1 MSAKVA
7 VKSAPSAKVIKPLNP
22 TEFDSGKVV
31 FGNVITN
38 TEIGNKYC
46 KISYGNANA
55 NVSDNKFL
63 VVARGCIV
71 KTFKKLENKDKD
83 GKIIKGKK
91 DKYQIFMSLKD
102 EKFITMINTLDKY
115 LITQGVENS
124 EKWFD
129 EKMELDEC
137 TQMFNNDK
145 PTLSNHEKYGYAIG
159 SILGNDFVCKSNTP
173 DVPDV
178 SNLELA
184 LEKNTV
190 IDVCFNINKVK
201 LGVGKYSL
209 GFEINQIN
217 IKSVGGSSA
226 EQYESNAL
234 KPEDYKA
241 GNLTLGPIQQH
252 EKGGKFCELLY
263 QDKKLRVKFSNIV
276 GRIFKFEKDDTVT
289 HSLSIRLTEDN
300 LRNMIEGFDKEI
312 LTMLMANSKDY
323 YGSKKTEKLLKA
335 ILKPLVSYNKADQEK
350 IKKGEKPQY
359 EPSIWVKIWHS
370 ADKGFDG
377 KIINSSTN
385 KPITNTEEILNKD
398 LTISSLE
405 IYSRHIW
412 FGPKGTSINL
422 TLNKCGISYDAPVY
436 DMDDIDDT
444 ADNDND
450 NEKDEVTDVEETEDV
465 IESDAAEDSDEE

>member
-7 VKSAPSAKVIKPLNP
+7 VKSAPKVIKPLSP
-22 TEFDSGKVV
+22 AEFDSGKVS

-46 KISYGNANA
+46 KVLYGTASAN
-55 NVSDNKFL
+55 SEQKLL
-63 VVARGCIV
+63 VVARGCII
-71 KTFKKLENKDKD
+71 KTFKKLENRDKD
-83 GKIIKGKK
+83 GKIIKSKK
-91 DKYQIFMSLKD
+91 DKFQIFMGLKD
-102 EKFITMINTLDKY
+102 DKFITMINDFDQY
-115 LITQGVENS
+115 LINKGVENS

-137 TQMFNNDK
+137 KQMFNNDK

-159 SILGNDFVCKSNTP
+159 SILGNDFVCKSNTT

-178 SNLELA
+178 TNLELA
-184 LEKNTV
+184 LQKNTIV
-190 IDVCFNINKVK
+190 DVCFNINKVK

-217 IKSVGGSSA
+217 IKSVGSTEA
-226 EQYESNAL
+226 YESNAL
-234 KPEDYKA
+234 VPEDYKA
-241 GNLTLGPIQQH
+241 GNLTLSSVQQH

-263 QDKKLRVKFSNIV
+263 QDKKLRVKLSNIT
-276 GRIFKFEKDDTVT
+276 GRIFKFEKDDTVS
-289 HSLSIRLTEDN
+289 HSMSIRLTDEN
-300 LRNMIEGFDKEI
+300 LRNMIEGIDKEI
-312 LTMLMANSKDY
+312 LSMLLANSKDY

-335 ILKPLVSYNKADQEK
+335 ILKPLLSYNKADQEK

-436 DMDDIDDT
+436 DMDDIDDSPDT
-444 ADNDND
+444 
-450 NEKDEVTDVEETEDV
+450 EKDEVTDVEETEEV
-465 IESDAAEDSDEE
+465 IESDAEDSDEE

>member
-7 VKSAPSAKVIKPLNP
+7 VKSNVIKPLNP
-22 TEFDSGKVV
+22 SDFNEEQIV

-46 KISYGNANA
+46 KVFYGN
-55 NVSDNKFL
+55 DNTNTNTNNNNNKNENKLL
-63 VVARGCIV
+63 VVARGLII
-71 KTFKKLENKDKD
+71 KTFKKLDNKDKD
-83 GKIIKGKK
+83 GRIIKGKK

-102 EKFITMINTLDKY
+102 EKFITMINNLDKY
-115 LITQGVENS
+115 LINQGIENS

-129 EKMELDEC
+129 EKMELEEC
-137 TQMFNNDK
+137 TDMLK

-159 SILGNDFVCKSNTP
+159 SILGNDFVCKSNTK

-190 IDVCFNINKVK
+190 VDVCFNINKIK

-209 GFEINQIN
+209 GLEINQIN
-217 IKSVGGSSA
+217 IKSIGSS

-234 KPEDYKA
+234 KPEDY
-241 GNLTLGPIQQH
+241 LTGCLSLGPLQQH
-252 EKGGKFCELLY
+252 DKGGKSCDLLY
-263 QDKKLRVKFSNIV
+263 NDKKLRIELSNIV
-276 GRIFKFEKDDTVT
+276 GRIFKFEKDDTIT
-289 HSLSIRLTEDN
+289 HSLSIRLTDEN
-300 LRNMIEGFDKEI
+300 LRNMVEGIDKEI

-335 ILKPLVSYNKADQEK
+335 ILKPLLSYNKADQEK
-350 IKKGEKPQY
+350 IKKGEKPTY

-377 KIINSSTN
+377 KIINSTTN
-385 KPITNTEEILNKD
+385 KPITDSEEILNKD
-398 LTISSLE
+398 LTISKIE

-422 TLNKCGISYDAPVY
+422 TLNKCGISYNVPVY
-436 DMDDIDDT
+436 DMDDIDD
-444 ADNDND
+444 
-450 NEKDEVTDVEETEDV
+450 DEDSVEDDAEVDTEEV
-465 IESDAAEDSDEE
+465 IESDEAEDSD

>member
-1 MSAKVA
+1 MS
-7 VKSAPSAKVIKPLNP
+7 VKSVAKVIKPLSPND
-22 TEFDSGKVV
+22 FDCNKVS

-46 KISYGNANA
+46 KISYGN
-55 NVSDNKFL
+55 VTSSENKLL
-63 VVARGCIV
+63 VVARGCII

-91 DKYQIFMSLKD
+91 DKYQIFMGLKD
-102 EKFITMINTLDKY
+102 EKFINMINKFDEY
-115 LITQGVENS
+115 LIKQGVEQS

-129 EKMELDEC
+129 EKMELEEC
-137 TQMFNNDK
+137 TDMLK
-145 PTLSNHEKYGYAIG
+145 ATLSNHEKYGYAIG
-159 SILGNDFVCKSNTP
+159 SILSNDFVCKSNTA

-184 LEKNTV
+184 LEKNSV

-209 GFEINQIN
+209 GLEINQIN
-217 IKSVGGSSA
+217 IKNVGSV

-241 GNLTLGPIQQH
+241 GNLSLGPVQQH

-263 QDKKLRVKFSNIV
+263 EDKKLRIKLSNIT
-276 GRIFKFEKDDTVT
+276 GRIFKFEKDDTVS
-289 HSLSIRLTEDN
+289 HSLSIRLTDQN
-300 LRNMIEGFDKEI
+300 LRSMIEGFDKEI
-312 LTMLMANSKDY
+312 LNILLANSKDY

-335 ILKPLVSYNKADQEK
+335 ILKQLLSYNKTDQEK

-359 EPSIWVKIWHS
+359 DPSIWVKIWHS

-377 KIINSSTN
+377 KIINSTTN

-398 LTISSLE
+398 LTISSIE

-436 DMDDIDDT
+436 DMDDITDGIDT
-444 ADNDND
+444 IDVS
-450 NEKDEVTDVEETEDV
+450 KDEEDEKEEVAD
-465 IESDAAEDSDEE
+465 ESDAVEDSDDE

>member
-22 TEFDSGKVV
+22 TEFDSGKIV

-46 KISYGNANA
+46 KISYGTA
-55 NVSDNKFL
+55 SDNKLL

-91 DKYQIFMSLKD
+91 DKYQIFMGLKD
-102 EKFITMINTLDKY
+102 EKFITMFNDLDKY
-115 LITQGVENS
+115 LITQGIENS

-129 EKMELDEC
+129 EKMELEEC
-137 TQMFNNDK
+137 TDMLK
-145 PTLSNHEKYGYAIG
+145 ATLSNHEKYGYAIG
-159 SILGNDFVCKSNTP
+159 SILGNDFVCKSNTT

-217 IKSVGGSSA
+217 IKSVGGSNGG

-263 QDKKLRVKFSNIV
+263 QDKKLRIKFSNIV

-289 HSLSIRLTEDN
+289 HSMSIRLTDDN
-300 LRNMIEGFDKEI
+300 LRSMIEGFDKEI
-312 LTMLMANSKDY
+312 LAMLMANSKDY

-335 ILKPLVSYNKADQEK
+335 ILKPLLSYNKADQEK

-359 EPSIWVKIWHS
+359 DPSIWVKIWHS

-377 KIINSSTN
+377 KIINSSTT
-385 KPITNTEEILNKD
+385 KPIINTDEIINKD

-436 DMDDIDDT
+436 DMDDIDDA
-444 ADNDND
+444 AD
-450 NEKDEVTDVEETEDV
+450 KDEVTDTVDDTEETEEV

>member
-7 VKSAPSAKVIKPLNP
+7 VKSAPKVIKPLNP
-22 TEFDSGKVV
+22 VEFDSAKLV

-46 KISYGNANA
+46 KVSYGTANA
-55 NVSDNKFL
+55 NTSENKFL

-71 KTFKKLENKDKD
+71 KTFKKLDNKDKD

-91 DKYQIFMSLKD
+91 DKYQIFMGLKD
-102 EKFITMINTLDKY
+102 EKFITMINDLDKY
-115 LITQGVENS
+115 LINQGVEYS

-129 EKMELDEC
+129 EKMELEEC
-137 TQMFNNDK
+137 TDMLK
-145 PTLSNHEKYGYAIG
+145 ATLSNHEKYGYAIG
-159 SILGNDFVCKSNTP
+159 SILGNDFVCKSNTT

-184 LEKNTV
+184 LEKNTI
-190 IDVCFNINKVK
+190 IDVCFNINKIK

-217 IKSVGGSSA
+217 IKSVGGSST

-234 KPEDYKA
+234 KPEDYKS

-263 QDKKLRVKFSNIV
+263 QDKKLRIKFSNIV
-276 GRIFKFEKDDTVT
+276 GRIFRFEKDDTVT
-289 HSLSIRLTEDN
+289 HSMSIRLTEDN
-300 LRNMIEGFDKEI
+300 LHNMIEGFDKEI
-312 LTMLMANSKDY
+312 LAMLMANSKDY

-370 ADKGFDG
+370 TDKGFDG

-385 KPITNTEEILNKD
+385 KPIINTEEILNKD

-436 DMDDIDDT
+436 DMDDLDDT
-444 ADNDND
+444 
-450 NEKDEVTDVEETEDV
+450 EKEEIVDVEETEEEEAEA
-465 IESDAAEDSDEE
+465 IESEAAEDSDEE

>member
-7 VKSAPSAKVIKPLNP
+7 VKSAPKVIKPLNP
-22 TEFDSGKVV
+22 TEFNSEKLV

-46 KISYGNANA
+46 KISYGTTNANA
-55 NVSDNKFL
+55 SENKFL

-71 KTFKKLENKDKD
+71 KTFKKLDNKDKD

-91 DKYQIFMSLKD
+91 DKYQIFMGLKD
-102 EKFITMINTLDKY
+102 EKFITMINDLDKY
-115 LITQGVENS
+115 LINQGVEYS

-129 EKMELDEC
+129 EKMELEEC
-137 TQMFNNDK
+137 SDMLKATM
-145 PTLSNHEKYGYAIG
+145 SNHEKYGYAIG
-159 SILGNDFVCKSNTP
+159 SILGNDFVCKSNTT

-178 SNLELA
+178 SNLESA

-190 IDVCFNINKVK
+190 VDVCFNINKVK

-217 IKSVGGSSA
+217 IKSVGGSNA

-263 QDKKLRVKFSNIV
+263 QDKKLRIKFSNIV

-289 HSLSIRLTEDN
+289 HSMSIRLTEDN

-312 LTMLMANSKDY
+312 LSMLMANSKDY

-335 ILKPLVSYNKADQEK
+335 ILKPLLSYNKADQEK

-370 ADKGFDG
+370 ADKGFDS

-436 DMDDIDDT
+436 DMDDLDDT
-444 ADNDND
+444 PD
-450 NEKDEVTDVEETEDV
+450 NEKDEVVDDDVEETEEA

>member
-7 VKSAPSAKVIKPLNP
+7 VKSTPKVIKPLNP
-22 TEFDSGKVV
+22 SDFNSEKIV

-46 KISYGNANA
+46 KVTYGNANA

-63 VVARGCIV
+63 VAGRGFVI

-91 DKYQIFMSLKD
+91 DKYQIFMSLDDK
-102 EKFITMINTLDKY
+102 KFITMFNSLDKY

-129 EKMELDEC
+129 EKMELEEC
-137 TQMFNNDK
+137 TDMFK
-145 PTLSNHEKYGYAIG
+145 ATMSNHEKYGYAIG
-159 SILGNDFVCKSNTP
+159 SILSNDFVCKSDTT

-184 LEKNTV
+184 LVKNTV
-190 IDVCFNINKVK
+190 VDVCFNINKIK

-217 IKSVGGSSA
+217 IKSVGGGSNG

-234 KPEDYKA
+234 KPEDYKT
-241 GNLTLGPIQQH
+241 GNLTLGPLQQH

-263 QDKKLRVKFSNIV
+263 QDKKLRVRFSNIV

-289 HSLSIRLTEDN
+289 HSMSIRLTEDN

-312 LTMLMANSKDY
+312 LGMLMANSKDY

-359 EPSIWVKIWHS
+359 EPSIWIKIWHS

-436 DMDDIDDT
+436 DMDDLDDSPDT
-444 ADNDND
+444 
-450 NEKDEVTDVEETEDV
+450 EKDEVTDDVEETEEAV
-465 IESDAAEDSDEE
+465 ESEAAEDSDEE

>member
-22 TEFDSGKVV
+22 TEFDSGKIV

-46 KISYGNANA
+46 KISYGTA
-55 NVSDNKFL
+55 SDNKLL

-91 DKYQIFMSLKD
+91 DKYQIFMGLKD
-102 EKFITMINTLDKY
+102 EKFITMMNDLDKY
-115 LITQGVENS
+115 LINQGVDYS

-129 EKMELDEC
+129 EKMELEEC
-137 TQMFNNDK
+137 TDMLK
-145 PTLSNHEKYGYAIG
+145 ATLSNHEKYGYAIG
-159 SILGNDFVCKSNTP
+159 SILGNDFVCKSNTT

-217 IKSVGGSSA
+217 IKSVGGSNGG

-263 QDKKLRVKFSNIV
+263 QDKKLRIKFSNIV

-289 HSLSIRLTEDN
+289 HSMSIRLTDDN
-300 LRNMIEGFDKEI
+300 LRSMIEGFDKEI
-312 LTMLMANSKDY
+312 LAMLMANSKDY

-335 ILKPLVSYNKADQEK
+335 ILKPLLSYNKADQEK

-359 EPSIWVKIWHS
+359 DPSIWVKIWHS

-377 KIINSSTN
+377 KIINSSTT
-385 KPITNTEEILNKD
+385 KPIINTDEIINKD

-436 DMDDIDDT
+436 DMDDIDDA
-444 ADNDND
+444 AD
-450 NEKDEVTDVEETEDV
+450 KDEVTDTVDDTEETEEV

>member
-1 MSAKVA
+1 MSAKVS
-7 VKSAPSAKVIKPLNP
+7 VKSAPVAKVIKPLNP
-22 TEFDSGKVV
+22 VEFDSSKLI

-46 KISYGNANA
+46 KITYGNANV
-55 NVSDNKFL
+55 NINDNKFL

-71 KTFKKLENKDKD
+71 KTFKKLDNKDKD

-91 DKYQIFMSLKD
+91 DKYQIFMGLKD
-102 EKFITMINTLDKY
+102 EKFITMINDLDKY
-115 LITQGVENS
+115 LITQGIEYS

-129 EKMELDEC
+129 EKMELEEC
-137 TQMFNNDK
+137 TDMLK
-145 PTLSNHEKYGYAIG
+145 ATLSNHEKYGYAIG

-190 IDVCFNINKVK
+190 VDVCFNINKVK
-201 LGVGKYSL
+201 LGVGKYNL
-209 GFEINQIN
+209 GFEINQLN
-217 IKSVGGSSA
+217 IKSIGGSNG

-234 KPEDYKA
+234 KPEDYTS
-241 GNLTLGPIQQH
+241 GNLTLSPIQQH
-252 EKGGKFCELLY
+252 DKGGKFCELLY
-263 QDKKLRVKFSNIV
+263 QDKKLRIRLANIT
-276 GRIFKFEKDDTVT
+276 GRIFKYEKDDTV
-289 HSLSIRLTEDN
+289 SYSMSIRLTDEN
-300 LRNMIEGFDKEI
+300 LRNMIEGIDKEI

-335 ILKPLVSYNKADQEK
+335 ILKPLLSYNKTDQEK

-359 EPSIWVKIWHS
+359 DPSIWIKIWHS
-370 ADKGFDG
+370 SDKGFDG
-377 KIINSSTN
+377 KIINSTST
-385 KPITNTEEILNKD
+385 KPITNTEDIINKD
-398 LTISSLE
+398 LNISNIE

-422 TLNKCGISYDAPVY
+422 TLNKCAISYDAPVY
-436 DMDDIDDT
+436 DMDDIEDGLD
-444 ADNDND
+444 A
-450 NEKDEVTDVEETEDV
+450 EKDEVTDVEETEEGV
-465 IESDAAEDSDEE
+465 ESDAVEDSDED

>member
-7 VKSAPSAKVIKPLNP
+7 VKSAPSAKVIKPLSP
-22 TEFDSGKVV
+22 TEFDSGKLQ

-46 KISYGNANA
+46 KISYGSA
-55 NVSDNKFL
+55 SDNKLL

-91 DKYQIFMSLKD
+91 DKYQIFMGLKD
-102 EKFITMINTLDKY
+102 EKFITMFNDLDKY
-115 LITQGVENS
+115 LITQGIENS

-129 EKMELDEC
+129 EKMELEEC
-137 TQMFNNDK
+137 TDMLK
-145 PTLSNHEKYGYAIG
+145 ATLSNHEKYGYAIG
-159 SILGNDFVCKSNTP
+159 SILGNDFVCKSNTT

-217 IKSVGGSSA
+217 IKSVGGSNSG

-241 GNLTLGPIQQH
+241 GHLTLGPIQQH

-263 QDKKLRVKFSNIV
+263 QDKKLRIKFSNIV

-289 HSLSIRLTEDN
+289 HSMSIRLTDDN
-300 LRNMIEGFDKEI
+300 LRSMIEGFDKEI
-312 LTMLMANSKDY
+312 LAMLMANSKDY

-335 ILKPLVSYNKADQEK
+335 ILKPLLSYNKADQEK

-359 EPSIWVKIWHS
+359 DPSIWVKIWHS

-377 KIINSSTN
+377 KIINSSTT
-385 KPITNTEEILNKD
+385 KPITNTDEIINKD

-436 DMDDIDDT
+436 DMDDIDDA
-444 ADNDND
+444 AD
-450 NEKDEVTDVEETEDV
+450 KDEVTDTVDDTEETEEV

>member
-7 VKSAPSAKVIKPLNP
+7 VKSVPIGIKPLNP
-22 TEFDSGKVV
+22 SDFKSEKVE

-46 KISYGNANA
+46 KITYKNANT
-55 NVSDNKFL
+55 NNTDNKLF
-63 VVARGCIV
+63 VAVRDCTI
-71 KTFKKLENKDKD
+71 KSFKKLDNRDKD
-83 GKIIKGKK
+83 GKIMKGKK
-91 DKYQIFMSLKD
+91 DKYNIFINLKD
-102 EKFITMINTLDKY
+102 EKFINMINDFDKY
-115 LITQGVENS
+115 LINKGVENS

-129 EKMELDEC
+129 EKMAADEC
-137 TQMFNNDK
+137 TQMLNNDK
-145 PTLSNHEKYGYAIG
+145 PTLPKHEKYGYAIS
-159 SILGNDFVCKSNTP
+159 SILSNDFICKSNTP

-184 LEKNTV
+184 LVKNAV

-201 LGVGKYSL
+201 FGVGKYSL

-217 IKSVGGSSA
+217 IKSIGSSG

-234 KPEDYKA
+234 KPEDYKV

-263 QDKKLRVKFSNIV
+263 QDKKLRIKFSNIV
-276 GRIFKFEKDDTVT
+276 GRIFKFEKDDTIT
-289 HSLSIRLTEDN
+289 HSLSIRLTEEN
-300 LRNMIEGFDKEI
+300 LRNMVEGIDKEI
-312 LTMLMANSKDY
+312 LNILMANSKDY

-335 ILKPLVSYNKADQEK
+335 ILKPLLSYNKADQEK
-350 IKKGEKPQY
+350 IKKGEKPTY

-436 DMDDIDDT
+436 DMDDVND
-444 ADNDND
+444 ADEDKQTTL
-450 NEKDEVTDVEETEDV
+450 EKTKSVKTESESESEVEN
-465 IESDAAEDSDEE
+465 SDSD